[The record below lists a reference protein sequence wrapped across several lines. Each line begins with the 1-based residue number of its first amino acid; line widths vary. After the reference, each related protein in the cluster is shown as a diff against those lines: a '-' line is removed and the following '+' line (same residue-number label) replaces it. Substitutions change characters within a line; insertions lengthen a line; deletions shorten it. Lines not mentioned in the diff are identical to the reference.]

1 MQVVTYIMVTEWQ
14 TFIENLLWAK
24 YCSKGF
30 GWMSLFNAY
39 SSSLSITA
47 ALLNYYHSHCTS

>member
-14 TFIENLLWAK
+14 TFIENLPWAK

-30 GWMSLFNAY
+30 GCMSLFNTY
-39 SSSLSITA
+39 SSSVRITV
-47 ALLNYYHSHCTS
+47 ALYNYYHSHCTS

>member
-24 YCSKGF
+24 YYSKGF
-30 GWMSLFNAY
+30 GCMSLFNAY
-39 SSSLSITA
+39 SSSVSITV
-47 ALLNYYHSHCTS
+47 ALFNYCHSHCTS